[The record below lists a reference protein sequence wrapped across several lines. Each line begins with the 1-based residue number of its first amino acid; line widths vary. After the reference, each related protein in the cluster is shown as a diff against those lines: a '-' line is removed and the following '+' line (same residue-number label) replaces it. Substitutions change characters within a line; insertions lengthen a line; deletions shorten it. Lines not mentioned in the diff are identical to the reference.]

1 MFGVPGIEITHTEQI
16 KHHSPYLPDG
26 HIVACILGTTGCGK
40 SYVMSQLLPGFA
52 RVTQIILCSKVAMD
66 ANDMYRAVADYC
78 DRNKIAFGFFN
89 DPATACNGIQSMCDS
104 KKKDDWGVIIF
115 DDFSDQKSSRSDPFN
130 VTMNNVSAIMRNYK
144 YHSIYV
150 TQAPT
155 NVPTLVRNNVCVRV
169 LFHVNNKTNLRSI
182 REDFITV
189 GACEDEEEF
198 NQLYKIILDTSQHS
212 YLMAVTK
219 GSDKRMFIYTP
230 GETPDVPRQ
239 VVHEDLGIDDDLDRA
254 RQMVESDPYLVQL
267 REKLDGYTG
276 SSQVSYE
283 FRRRVKQT
291 IRKHA
296 DHIADMMHI
305 KKIDVIHL
313 ISEMLAVDLT

>member
-1 MFGVPGIEITHTEQI
+1 MFGVPGIEIVHSEQI
-16 KHHSPYLPDG
+16 KHISPYLPSG

-40 SYVMSQLLPGFA
+40 SYAMSQLLPGFA
-52 RVTQIILCSKVAMD
+52 KVSQIIICSKVAME
-66 ANDMYRAVADYC
+66 ANDMYRAVAAYC
-78 DRNKIAFGFFN
+78 EKKEIEFGFFN
-89 DPATACNGIQSMCDS
+89 DPANACEGIQHMCDE
-104 KKKDDWGVIIF
+104 KPPDEWGIIIF

-144 YHSIYV
+144 YHSMYI

-155 NVPTLVRNNVCVRV
+155 NVPTLVRNNVCVRI

-189 GACEDEEEF
+189 GACADEDEF
-198 NQLYKIILDTSQHS
+198 DQLYKIILETSEHS

-219 GSDKRMFIYTP
+219 GSDKRLFIYTP
-230 GETPDVPRQ
+230 GEKPDVPRL
-239 VVHEDLGIDDDLDRA
+239 VVREDLGIDDNLDKA
-254 RQMVESDPYLVQL
+254 REMIESDPYLIEL
-267 REKLDGYTG
+267 RDKLGFCTG
-276 SSQVSYE
+276 DSRVSYE

-296 DHIADMMHI
+296 DYIAEMMHI
-305 KKIDVIHL
+305 KKIDALHL
-313 ISEMLAVDLT
+313 ISDMIRIDLS